1 MSFDKDKLHLKVFA
15 SKFLIPPPVRLKHN
29 KDNFHL
35 AALDVFSKAKNFI
48 FSVKQIG

>member
-1 MSFDKDKLHLKVFA
+1 MSFDKDKLHLQVFA

-35 AALDVFSKAKNFI
+35 AALDVFLKLKTLF
-48 FSVKQIG
+48 FQ